1 VLAKA
6 SRLRNARD
14 IARVYKRGTYGASGG
29 VLSVKAAPS
38 GRSHA
43 RLVVVVPK
51 KVDKRAVIRNR
62 IRRRLLGS
70 IGQNL
75 ATLGPGYDIVISV
88 HRDVSEFTTQ
98 ALSNHLMAAL
108 QKAGVIKG

>member
-1 VLAKA
+1 MLAKA
-6 SRLRNARD
+6 NRLRNSRD

-29 VLSVKAAPS
+29 VLSVKAALS
-38 GRSHA
+38 GRSHV

-62 IRRRLLGS
+62 IRRRLLGAV
-70 IGQNL
+70 GQNL

-88 HRDVSEFTTQ
+88 HRDVSELTTQ
-98 ALSNHLMAAL
+98 VLSSHLTAAL
-108 QKAGVIKG
+108 QKAGVIKE

>member
-1 VLAKA
+1 MLAKLN
-6 SRLRNARD
+6 RLRNSRD
-14 IARVYKRGTYGASGG
+14 IARVYKRGAYGSSSG

-38 GRSHA
+38 GRAHA

-62 IRRRLLGS
+62 IRRRILGI

-75 ATLGPGYDIVISV
+75 ATLRPGYDIVISV
-88 HRDVSEFTTQ
+88 HRDVSELTTGV
-98 ALSNHLMAAL
+98 LSDHLTAAL
-108 QKAGVIKG
+108 VKAGALNG